1 MKLGSSPH
9 CPQLPGS
16 SCCCPKLCSLL
27 RPLPCPFPTHSQDYI
42 AVTIEEAAKGVG
54 RNRHHL
60 HGLRR
65 EGKSEGLTTQ
75 DPQLPC
81 LPLTKRRVG
90 KGRARKRARENP
102 TRRVDVRRA
111 GRERKEQEEGSMPED
126 RAGMAPGA
134 RRPAGQGGG
143 QSSLPRLSP
152 SPACRA
158 CPVTR
163 QYPHLDP
170 PYLHPRRG
178 DVEGAFDLGA
188 QFGHGG

>member
-9 CPQLPGS
+9 CPQLHGS

-42 AVTIEEAAKGVG
+42 AVTIKEAAKRVG

-65 EGKSEGLTTQ
+65 ERKSEGLTTQ

-90 KGRARKRARENP
+90 KGRARKRAQKKP

-111 GRERKEQEEGSMPED
+111 GKGRS
-126 RAGMAPGA
+126 
-134 RRPAGQGGG
+134 RRRGRCLRMGQGWHQGLACQQG
-143 QSSLPRLSP
+143 RMEDSQPSSPQSIPGLQSPPCDQAVSSPRSSISAP
-152 SPACRA
+152 PAW
-158 CPVTR
+158 
-163 QYPHLDP
+163 
-170 PYLHPRRG
+170 
-178 DVEGAFDLGA
+178 
-188 QFGHGG
+188 